1 MPPYKGRFVPR
12 NPEKYKGNPTNI
24 VYRSSWE
31 LKFMGYL
38 DKNPNVLQWASEEV
52 AIPYR
57 SPLDNKW
64 HRYFPDFIVRMRDA
78 DGKTV
83 VKMIEIKP
91 MSQSV
96 PPEVRQKGQRITKKY
111 LREVATYG
119 INNAKWEAA
128 KEFCADRNWEFVVL
142 TEKNVNFT

>member
-1 MPPYKGRFVPR
+1 MATYKGRFTPR

-38 DKNPNVLQWASEEV
+38 DKNPNVYQWASEEV

-57 SPLDNKW
+57 SPLDGKW
-64 HRYFPDFIVRMRDA
+64 HRYFPDFIVRMRDR
-78 DGKTV
+78 DGNTV

-91 MSQSV
+91 RSQSV
-96 PPEVRQKGQRITKKY
+96 PPEVRQNGQKITKKY

-119 INNAKWEAA
+119 INSAKWEAA

-142 TEKNVNFT
+142 TEKDVKF

>member
-1 MPPYKGRFVPR
+1 MATYKGRFSPR
-12 NPEKYKGNPTNI
+12 YPEKYKGNPTNI

-31 LKFMGYL
+31 LRFMGYL
-38 DKNPNVLQWASEEV
+38 DKNPNVLQWASEELFV
-52 AIPYR
+52 PYK
-57 SPLDNKW
+57 SPLDGKW
-64 HRYFPDFIVRMRDA
+64 HRYFPDFIVRMRDRE
-78 DGKTV
+78 GKTV

-91 MSQSV
+91 RSQSV
-96 PPEVRQKGQRITKKY
+96 PPEVRKDGQRITKKY

-142 TEKNVNFT
+142 TEKDVKF

>member
-1 MPPYKGRFVPR
+1 MATYKGRFSPR
-12 NPEKYKGNPTNI
+12 YPEKYKGNPTNI

-31 LKFMGYL
+31 LRFMGYL
-38 DKNPNVLQWASEEV
+38 DKNPNVLQWASEELFV
-52 AIPYR
+52 PYK
-57 SPLDNKW
+57 SPLDGKW
-64 HRYFPDFIVRMRDA
+64 HRYFPDFIVRIRDRE
-78 DGKTV
+78 GKTV

-91 MSQSV
+91 RSQSV
-96 PPEVRQKGQRITKKY
+96 PPEVRKDGQQITKKY

-142 TEKNVNFT
+142 TEKDVKF

>member
-96 PPEVRQKGQRITKKY
+96 HPEVRQKGQRITKKY

>member
-1 MPPYKGRFVPR
+1 MPSYKGRFVPR

-57 SPLDNKW
+57 SPLDNKL

-78 DGKTV
+78 DGKMV

-111 LREVATYG
+111 LREVANYG

>member
-1 MPPYKGRFVPR
+1 MPPYKGRFVPKH
-12 NPEKYKGNPTNI
+12 PEKYKGNPTNI

-31 LKFMGYL
+31 LQFMGLL

-52 AIPYR
+52 VVPYK
-57 SPLDNKW
+57 SPLDNRW
-64 HRYFPDFIVRMRDA
+64 HRYFPDFIVRMRDR

-91 MSQSV
+91 RSQSV
-96 PPEVRQKGQRITKKY
+96 PPEVRKDGQRITKKY

-119 INNAKWEAA
+119 VNNAKWEAA
-128 KEFCADRNWEFVVL
+128 KEFCADRNWEFVVI
-142 TEKNVNFT
+142 TEADIKFI

>member
-1 MPPYKGRFVPR
+1 MATYKGRFSPR
-12 NPEKYKGNPTNI
+12 YPEKYKGNPTNI

-31 LKFMGYL
+31 LRFMGYL
-38 DKNPNVLQWASEEV
+38 DKNPNVLQWASEELSV
-52 AIPYR
+52 PYK
-57 SPLDNKW
+57 SPLDGKW
-64 HRYFPDFIVRMRDA
+64 HRYFPDFIVRMRDRN
-78 DGKTV
+78 GKTV

-91 MSQSV
+91 RSQSV
-96 PPEVRQKGQRITKKY
+96 PPEVRKDGQRITKKY

-142 TEKNVNFT
+142 TEKEVNF

>member
-1 MPPYKGRFVPR
+1 MPAYKGRFSPR
-12 NPEKYKGNPTNI
+12 YPEKYKGNPTNI

-57 SPLDNKW
+57 SPLDGKW

-78 DGKTV
+78 DGKMV

>member
-57 SPLDNKW
+57 SPLDGKW

-78 DGKTV
+78 DGKMV

-111 LREVATYG
+111 LREVAAYG

>member
-1 MPPYKGRFVPR
+1 MAAYKGRFVPR

-57 SPLDNKW
+57 SPLDGKW
-64 HRYFPDFIVRMRDA
+64 HRYFPDFIVRMLDR
-78 DGKTV
+78 DGKKV

-91 MSQSV
+91 RSQSV
-96 PPEVRQKGQRITKKY
+96 PPEVRQNGQKITKKY

-119 INNAKWEAA
+119 INSAKWEAA

-142 TEKNVNFT
+142 TEKDVKF

>member
-1 MPPYKGRFVPR
+1 MPAYKGRFSPR
-12 NPEKYKGNPTNI
+12 YPEKYKGNPTNI

-57 SPLDNKW
+57 SPLDGKW

>member
-1 MPPYKGRFVPR
+1 MAPYKGRFVPKH
-12 NPEKYKGNPTNI
+12 PEKYKGNPTNI

-31 LKFMGYL
+31 LQFMGLL

-52 AIPYR
+52 VVPYK
-57 SPLDNKW
+57 SPLDNRW
-64 HRYFPDFIVRMRDA
+64 HRYFPDFIVRMRDR

-91 MSQSV
+91 RSQSV
-96 PPEVRQKGQRITKKY
+96 PPEVRKDGQRITKKY

-119 INNAKWEAA
+119 VNNAKWEAA
-128 KEFCADRNWEFVVL
+128 KEFCADRNWEFVVI
-142 TEKNVNFT
+142 TEADIKFI

>member
-1 MPPYKGRFVPR
+1 MVAYKGRFVPR

-57 SPLDNKW
+57 SPLDGKW
-64 HRYFPDFIVRMRDA
+64 HRYFPDFIVRMLDR
-78 DGKTV
+78 DGKKV

-91 MSQSV
+91 RSQSI
-96 PPEVRQKGQRITKKY
+96 PPEVRQNGQKITKKY

-119 INNAKWEAA
+119 INSAKWEAA

-142 TEKNVNFT
+142 TEKDVKF

>member
-1 MPPYKGRFVPR
+1 MATYKGRFSPR
-12 NPEKYKGNPTNI
+12 YPEKYKGNPTNI

-31 LKFMGYL
+31 LRFMGYL
-38 DKNPNVLQWASEEV
+38 DKNPNVLQWASEELFV
-52 AIPYR
+52 PYK
-57 SPLDNKW
+57 SPLDGKW
-64 HRYFPDFIVRMRDA
+64 HRYFPDFIVRMRDRE
-78 DGKTV
+78 GKAV

-91 MSQSV
+91 RSQSV
-96 PPEVRQKGQRITKKY
+96 PPEVRKDGQRITKKY

-142 TEKNVNFT
+142 TEKDVKF

>member
-1 MPPYKGRFVPR
+1 MPAYKGRFVPR
-12 NPEKYKGNPTNI
+12 TPEKYKGNPTNI

-38 DKNPNVLQWASEEV
+38 DKNPNVLQWASEEI

-57 SPLDNKW
+57 SPLDKKW

-78 DGKTV
+78 DGNTV

-96 PPEVRQKGQRITKKY
+96 PPEIRQNSQRITKKY
-111 LREVATYG
+111 LREVMTYG

>member
-1 MPPYKGRFVPR
+1 MVAYKGRFVPR

-57 SPLDNKW
+57 SPLDGKW
-64 HRYFPDFIVRMRDA
+64 HRYFPDFIVRMLDR
-78 DGKTV
+78 DGKKV

-91 MSQSV
+91 RSQSV
-96 PPEVRQKGQRITKKY
+96 PPEVRQNGQKITKKY

-119 INNAKWEAA
+119 INSAKWEAA

-142 TEKNVNFT
+142 TEKDVKF